1 MLLSLLFVP
10 SANSGGMGI
19 IMKHKKLA
27 ILLISLALTCPLP
40 VFAGTGTSMSS
51 AVNIVSADD
60 RSLTPWTT
68 LDRALDEM
76 VDTPGAYQVPG
87 LGVILYKDGREVYS
101 HFAGSRYLDVS
112 TGKKLPVTRDTKFRI
127 ASVSKQFTVFT
138 LMQLAE
144 KGKLNLKDDVSKYL
158 GFTLRNPAYPD
169 VPITLEML
177 ASHTSSLRN
186 AGNYNALPQETL
198 KEFFLPGGRYWED
211 GAHFAPRGQAPGE
224 YFCYSDLNYG
234 VLGTVIEVVTGKR
247 FDHYQQKHILK
258 ELSTSAGYVPANF
271 SRKQQKKLGAIYRRL
286 NAQGKIDE
294 KAPWHSTIDDYSHGV
309 PDRETNFFNEKFHNI
324 KGYKPGR
331 NATIFSPQGGL
342 RISCEELSHALEM
355 LMNGGKFRGK
365 QILSPESTAEI
376 LRPHWSYDP
385 DKDNGDTYV
394 GTMLSYGLGEY
405 QVYGNSTGRVC
416 RDYEIDLVGH
426 TGEAYGLLSGI
437 FFRPGTR
444 DGFVYVINGL
454 PLELDVDPRTAG
466 QFSGCY
472 IWEERIMNAIC
483 NAFWGANKK

>member
-1 MLLSLLFVP
+1 
-10 SANSGGMGI
+10 MGI

-27 ILLISLALTCPLP
+27 ILLISLALTCPLL

-101 HFAGSRYLDVS
+101 HFAGSRYLDES

-198 KEFFLPGGRYWED
+198 KEFFLPGGRYWDD

-234 VLGTVIEVVTGKR
+234 VLGTVIEVVTGK
-247 FDHYQQKHILK
+247 QISLTK
-258 ELSTSAGYVPANF
+258 SS
-271 SRKQQKKLGAIYRRL
+271 
-286 NAQGKIDE
+286 
-294 KAPWHSTIDDYSHGV
+294 PWHSTIDDYSHGV
-309 PDRETNFFNEKFHNI
+309 PDRETNFFNEKFHKI

-483 NAFWGANKK
+483 NALWGANKK